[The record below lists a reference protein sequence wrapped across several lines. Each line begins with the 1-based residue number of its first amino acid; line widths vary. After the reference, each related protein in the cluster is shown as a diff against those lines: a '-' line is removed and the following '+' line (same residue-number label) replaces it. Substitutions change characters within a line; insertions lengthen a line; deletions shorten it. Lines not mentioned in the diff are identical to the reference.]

1 MRMIRP
7 QKNFLIT
14 GFFSKYIH
22 YIVGRNFHAV
32 NFNRVKINPH
42 QSILLL
48 PNHYSWWDG
57 FLMYYLNKLVFK
69 KQFHVMILEETGRKF
84 FFMKY
89 LGAYTVQKGS
99 RDILASLDYTA
110 SLLAEPDNLVLIFPQ
125 GTLYSNFTD
134 EIKFQNG
141 LSRVLN
147 LAAGQFQTV
156 FAVSFI
162 EYLQNKKPTANI
174 NLEVVADSFT
184 NIEGLKIAFQTYYQS
199 AKLGQSKK
207 VV

>member
-1 MRMIRP
+1 
-7 QKNFLIT
+7 
-14 GFFSKYIH
+14 
-22 YIVGRNFHAV
+22 
-32 NFNRVKINPH
+32 
-42 QSILLL
+42 
-48 PNHYSWWDG
+48 
-57 FLMYYLNKLVFK
+57 
-69 KQFHVMILEETGRKF
+69 
-84 FFMKY
+84 MKY

-110 SLLAEPDNLVLIFPQ
+110 SLLGEPDNLVLIFPQ

-141 LSRVLN
+141 LSRVLK

-162 EYLQNKKPTANI
+162 EYLQNKKPTINI
-174 NLEVVADSFT
+174 NLQVQAESFT
-184 NIEGLKIAFQTYYQS
+184 DIDDLKNAFQSCYQS
-199 AKLGQSKK
+199 AKLAQSKN